1 MKFQKDPMIKSICSN
16 SIYQMKKA
24 NDNLSASNDEM
35 PIAFLQR

>member
-1 MKFQKDPMIKSICSN
+1 MIKSICS